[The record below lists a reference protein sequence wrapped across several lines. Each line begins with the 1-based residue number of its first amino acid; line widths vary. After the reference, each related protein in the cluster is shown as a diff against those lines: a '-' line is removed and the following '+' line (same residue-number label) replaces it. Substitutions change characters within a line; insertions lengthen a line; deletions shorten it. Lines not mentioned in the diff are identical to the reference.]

1 MPRKKKTVE
10 ETTPQQGK
18 APFVDNQEIQP
29 EAPETEATESVLSED
44 EMYPGRVGPIGPEE
58 IEKAVAIFQR
68 YKEGKATLESRA
80 IANQQW
86 YRQRYA
92 ETQDPNAGD
101 VQPEEK
107 SAWLFN
113 SIANKH
119 ADAMD
124 NIPCASI
131 LPREESDTK
140 AAETLS
146 KIVPLIMDKADFE
159 KKYDDAWYDKLIAG
173 GCIYKPFW
181 NNSLENGLGDIDIQT
196 IDVLNV
202 FWEPG
207 EENVQ
212 DSRHFFHVEYE
223 NNDVIEEQYPFM
235 KGKLVSSGAN
245 ELSEYRKDEQGQTN
259 EGRSLIYDWYYKKQA
274 GTRTVVHYCRFCNG
288 EVLWASENSDEFAD
302 TGYYDHGMYPFVFDS
317 MFPVKGSPFG
327 FGYVDVMK
335 NPQYYIDKLD
345 GAILKNAFLASKPR
359 WFKKDAVSIN
369 TKQFADWTNDFIDVT
384 GGMMTDESLKQV
396 QINPLP
402 NYVINHHQTKI
413 EELKETS
420 GNRDFSQGS
429 TTSGVT
435 AASAIAALQEA
446 GSKLSRD
453 MLKASY
459 RAYKQIVTMVVELIR
474 QFYTEDRY
482 FRVEQ
487 PNGGVEFV
495 AFNNLAIREQ
505 QGPEGIGGEVAIRR
519 PVFDFKISSQKQS
532 PFSRTAQNELA
543 KELFKLGVFN
553 PAMADQVMPMLEMM
567 DFESIDS
574 VKKTVSQNGMLYQQL
589 LQMTQLATQY
599 AAQLDNATGGL
610 AGATQQVIAV
620 AGQGQGG
627 AMGAPAPADN
637 VKSVKTDN
645 MGLPVTDNTQA
656 SKARL
661 AAANR
666 NTPR

>member
-1 MPRKKKTVE
+1 MPRKKKIVE
-10 ETTPQQGK
+10 ETAPQQGK
-18 APFVDNQEIQP
+18 APFADEQTKQ
-29 EAPETEATESVLSED
+29 PETEATEGVMSEA
-44 EMYPGRVGPIGPEE
+44 EQYPGRVGPIGSEE

-92 ETQDPNAGD
+92 EQQSPNAGA
-101 VQPEEK
+101 VEPEEK

-131 LPREESDTK
+131 LPREESDQK

-146 KIVPLIMDKADFE
+146 KIVPLIMEKADFE
-159 KKYDDAWYDKLIAG
+159 KKYDSAWYDKLIAG

-181 NNSLENGLGDIDIQT
+181 NNSLENGLGDIDIQV

-202 FWEPG
+202 FWEPN
-207 EENVQ
+207 EEDVQ

-223 NNDVIEEQYPFM
+223 DNDVIEEQYPFM
-235 KGKLVSSGAN
+235 KGKLISSGAN
-245 ELSEYRKDEQGQTN
+245 ELSEYQKDEQGQTM
-259 EGRSLIYDWYYKKQA
+259 EGRSLIFDWYYKKQS

-288 EVLWASENSDEFAD
+288 EVLWASENIPEMSE
-302 TGYYDHGMYPFVFDS
+302 TGYYDHGMYPFIFDT

-335 NPQYYIDKLD
+335 NPQFYIDKLD

-359 WFKKDAVSIN
+359 WFKKDAVSVN
-369 TKQFADWTNDFIDVT
+369 MDQFSDWSNEFVEVT
-384 GGMMTDESLKQV
+384 GGMMTEESLRQIA
-396 QINPLP
+396 INPLP
-402 NYVINHHQTKI
+402 NYIINHHQTKI

-459 RAYKQIVTMVVELIR
+459 RAYKQIVTMVVELMR

-487 PNGGVEFV
+487 PNGTTEFV
-495 AFNNLAIREQ
+495 AFNNASIRDQ
-505 QGPEGIGGEVAIRR
+505 QSEPDISGEITVRR

-543 KELFKLGVFN
+543 KELFQLGVFN

-599 AAQLDNATGGL
+599 AAQLDTATGGL
-610 AGATQQVIAV
+610 AGATQQVMAV
-620 AGQGQGG
+620 ASQGNGG
-627 AMGAPAPADN
+627 AGGPAPDGD
-637 VKSVKTDN
+637 VKSVKTDS
-645 MGLPVTDNTQA
+645 MGMPMTDNTQA
-656 SKARL
+656 TKARL
-661 AAANR
+661 ATANR

>member
-1 MPRKKKTVE
+1 MAKKKIKNKE
-10 ETTPQQGK
+10 PELETGK
-18 APFVDNQEIQP
+18 APFAADEQGTATAEEKTETV
-29 EAPETEATESVLSED
+29 ATEAD
-44 EMYPGRVGPIGPEE
+44 QYPGRVGPIGPEE
-58 IEKAVAIFQR
+58 VEKATTIFQR
-68 YKEGKATLESRA
+68 YREGKATLEARA

-92 ETQDPNAGD
+92 EYRDPNAGGKE
-101 VQPEEK
+101 PEEK

-124 NIPCASI
+124 NIPCANI
-131 LPREESDTK
+131 LPREQSDTK

-146 KIVPLIMDKADFE
+146 RIVPLVMDKADFE
-159 KKYDDAWYDKLIAG
+159 KKYDEAWYDKLIAG

-181 NNSLENGLGDIDIQT
+181 NNDLENGLGDIDIQT

-207 EENVQ
+207 EENIQ

-223 NNDVIEEQYPFM
+223 NNDIIEEQYPFM
-235 KGKLVSSGAN
+235 KGKLNSSGAN
-245 ELSEYRKDEQGQTN
+245 ELSEYMKDEQGQTN

-288 EVLWASENSDEFAD
+288 EILWASENSEEFAES
-302 TGYYDHGMYPFVFDS
+302 GYYDHGMYPFVFDA
-317 MFPVKGSPFG
+317 MFPIKGSPFG
-327 FGYVDVMK
+327 FSYVDVMK
-335 NPQYYIDKLD
+335 YPQFYIDELD
-345 GAILKNAFLASKPR
+345 GSILKNATMASKPR
-359 WFKKDAVSIN
+359 WFKKDQVN
-369 TKQFADWTNDFIDVT
+369 VNMTQFADWSNDFIEVS
-384 GGMMTDESLKQV
+384 GGQMTEESLKQV
-396 QINPLP
+396 QVNPLP
-402 NYVINHHQTKI
+402 NYIINHHQSKI
-413 EELKETS
+413 DELKETS

-459 RAYKQIVTMVVELIR
+459 RAYKEIVTMVVELMR

-495 AFNNLAIREQ
+495 AFNNLTIREQ

-553 PAMADQVMPMLEMM
+553 PAMADQVMPMLSMM
-567 DFESIDS
+567 DFEGIDA
-574 VKKTVSQNGMLYQQL
+574 VKKTVNQNGMLYQQL
-589 LQMTQLATQY
+589 LQMTQLATQF

-610 AGATQQVIAV
+610 AGATQQVMAV

-627 AMGAPAPADN
+627 ATGAPAPAGD
-637 VKSVKTDN
+637 VKPVKTDS

-656 SKARL
+656 TKARL

-666 NTPR
+666 NTPK

>member
-1 MPRKKKTVE
+1 MPKKKKKTE
-10 ETTPQQGK
+10 ETQEKQLEGK
-18 APFVDNQEIQP
+18 APFVAEGQEGTG
-29 EAPETEATESVLSED
+29 EAAETVLTESKA
-44 EMYPGRVGPIGPEE
+44 YPGRVGPIGPEE
-58 IEKAVAIFQR
+58 IAKASATFQR
-68 YKEGKATLESRA
+68 YKEGKATLEERA

-92 ETQDPNAGD
+92 ENKNPASGGNEPT
-101 VQPEEK
+101 ET

-131 LPREESDTK
+131 LPREASDEE

-146 KIVPLIMDKADFE
+146 RIVPLVMDKAEFE

-181 NNSLENGLGDIDIQT
+181 NNSLENGLGDIDIQN

-202 FWEPG
+202 FWEPN
-207 EENVQ
+207 EEDIQN
-212 DSRHFFHVEYE
+212 SRNFFHVEYE
-223 NNDVIEEQYPFM
+223 NNDIIEEQYPFM
-235 KGKLVSSGAN
+235 KGKLISSGAN
-245 ELSEYRKDEQGQTN
+245 ELSEYVKDEQSQTQ
-259 EGRSLIYDWYYKKQA
+259 EGRSLIFDWYYKKQY
-274 GTRTVVHYCRFCNG
+274 GTRTVVHYCRYCNG
-288 EVLWASENSDEFAD
+288 EVLWASENVPEFAE
-302 TGYYDHGMYPFVFDS
+302 TGYYDHGMYPFIFDS
-317 MFPVKGSPFG
+317 MFPLKGSPFG

-345 GAILKNAFLASKPR
+345 GAILKNASMASRPR
-359 WFKKDAVSIN
+359 WFKRDNVSVN
-369 TKQFADWTNDFIDVT
+369 MEQFTNWSNDFVEVT
-384 GGMMTDESLKQV
+384 GGMMTEETLRQIF
-396 QINPLP
+396 INPLP
-402 NYVINHHQTKI
+402 NYVINHHQMKI

-459 RAYKQIVTMVVELIR
+459 RAYKQIVTMVVELMR

-495 AFNNLAIREQ
+495 AFNNTAIMDQ
-505 QGPEGIGGEVAIRR
+505 QGAPGIDGEVAVRR

-543 KELFKLGVFN
+543 KELFHMGVFN

-567 DFESIDS
+567 DFEGLDA

-589 LQMTQLATQY
+589 LQMTQLASQF
-599 AAQLDNATGGL
+599 AMQLDQATGNL
-610 AGATQQVIAV
+610 AGATQQVMAV
-620 AGQGQGG
+620 AAQGNGG
-627 AMGAPAPADN
+627 AGIPADDYTG
-637 VKSVKTDN
+637 KSVKTDS

-656 SKARL
+656 TKARL

>member
-1 MPRKKKTVE
+1 MPRKKKIVE
-10 ETTPQQGK
+10 EQNA
-18 APFVDNQEIQP
+18 APFAEEQDIQP
-29 EAPETEATESVLSED
+29 ETAETEATEPVISEA
-44 EMYPGRVGPIGPEE
+44 ELYPGRVGPIGPEE
-58 IEKAVAIFQR
+58 IEKALTIFQR
-68 YKEGKATLESRA
+68 YKEGKATLEARA

-92 ETQDPNAGD
+92 EHRDPNAGGTE
-101 VQPEEK
+101 PEEK

-131 LPREESDTK
+131 LPREESDQK

-146 KIVPLIMDKADFE
+146 KIVPLIMDKVDFE

-173 GCIYKPFW
+173 GCIFKPFW
-181 NNSLENGLGDIDIQT
+181 NNGLENGLGDIDIQT

-207 EENVQ
+207 EENIQ
-212 DSRHFFHVEYE
+212 DSRNFFHVEYE
-223 NNDVIEEQYPFM
+223 NNDAIEEEYPFM
-235 KGKLVSSGAN
+235 KGKLISSGAN
-245 ELSEYRKDEQGQTN
+245 ELAEYQKDEQGQTM
-259 EGRSLIYDWYYKKQA
+259 EGRSLIYDWYYKKQD
-274 GTRTVVHYCRFCNG
+274 GTRPVVHYCRFCNG
-288 EVLWASENSDEFAD
+288 EVLWASENAPEFAK
-302 TGYYDHGMYPFVFDS
+302 TGYYDHGMYPFVFDT
-317 MFPVKGSPFG
+317 MFPVKGSPYG
-327 FGYVDVMK
+327 FGYVDIMK

-359 WFKKDAVSIN
+359 WFKKDSVSVN
-369 TKQFADWTNDFIDVT
+369 MEQFADWRNDFVEVT
-384 GGMMTDESLKQV
+384 GGMMTDESLRQV
-396 QINPLP
+396 TINPLP
-402 NYVINHHQTKI
+402 NYVINHHQVKI

-474 QFYTEDRY
+474 QFYTEERY
-482 FRVEQ
+482 FRVEK

-495 AFNNLAIREQ
+495 AFDNTAIMDQ
-505 QGPEGIGGEVAIRR
+505 QGMPGIEGEVAIRR

-567 DFESIDS
+567 DFEAIDS

-589 LQMTQLATQY
+589 LQMTQLASQLATQID
-599 AAQLDNATGGL
+599 QATGGL
-610 AGATQQVIAV
+610 AGATQQVMAI
-620 AGQGQGG
+620 AGQGNGG
-627 AMGAPAPADN
+627 AGGPAPADN
-637 VKSVKTDN
+637 VKSVKTDS
-645 MGLPVTDNTQA
+645 MGMPVTDNTQA

-666 NTPR
+666 NTPK